1 MRKVYL
7 DYNASAPADP
17 RVVEVVCA
25 ALTHGIGNAS
35 SSHAYGRN
43 QAAAVEVAR
52 EQVASL
58 VGASPSG
65 VVFTSGA
72 TESNNLALHGITENA
87 APERQRLLISAVE
100 HASLKKVADRLAS
113 RAQAKLDLIPVRAS
127 GSVNLNALEE
137 MLGDD
142 VLAVSVM
149 AANSETGVLN
159 PLPEIAELTH
169 SVGALFHCDAV
180 QSAGRLRF
188 DISDAGA
195 DLVSLSSHKICGP
208 GGVGAL
214 VGSRQAIRR
223 ISPLIHGGGQERG
236 LRSGS
241 LNAAGIVG
249 FGAASELAEAEREV
263 ESARVANLRD
273 NLVAQLANRLD
284 GVSQN
289 GDTSNRLP
297 NTANLRFAGADAE
310 AVAANLDSVA
320 VSLGSACHSGSP
332 EPSAVLRAMGL
343 DEQAAYES
351 LRFSLGRFTTPDDIE
366 FAVNRTV
373 EAVNFVRAMT

>member
-1 MRKVYL
+1 MYL
-7 DYNASAPADP
+7 DYNASSPVDP

-25 ALTHGIGNAS
+25 VLTKGIGNAS
-35 SSHAYGRN
+35 SSHAYGRT
-43 QAAAVEVAR
+43 QAAAVEAAR

-72 TESNNLALHGITENA
+72 TESNNLALHGVAENA
-87 APERQRLLISAVE
+87 APERRRLLISAVE
-100 HASLKKVADRLAS
+100 HASVREVADRLAS
-113 RAQAKLDLIPVRAS
+113 KAHAKLELIPVHPS
-127 GSVNLNALEE
+127 GSVNLDALEE
-137 MLGDD
+137 MLCDD

-149 AANSETGVLN
+149 AANSETGTLN
-159 PLPEIAELTH
+159 PLGEIAEMTH
-169 SVGALFHCDAV
+169 SAGALFHCDAV

-214 VGSRQAIRR
+214 VGSRQTIRNL
-223 ISPLIHGGGQERG
+223 SPLIHGGGQERG

-241 LNAAGIVG
+241 LNVAGIVG

-273 NLVAQLANRLD
+273 NLVGQLAKRLD

-289 GDTSNRLP
+289 GDVSNRLP

-310 AVAANLDSVA
+310 AIAANLDPVA

-351 LRFSLGRFTTPDDIE
+351 LRFSLGRFTTPDDVEI
-366 FAVNRTV
+366 AVKKTV
-373 EAVNFVRAMT
+373 ESVSFVREMA

>member
-1 MRKVYL
+1 MYL

-35 SSHAYGRN
+35 SSHAYGRS

-65 VVFTSGA
+65 VLFTSGA
-72 TESNNLALHGITENA
+72 TESNNLALHGIVENS

-100 HASLKKVADRLAS
+100 HASVRKVADRLAS
-113 RAQAKLDLIPVRAS
+113 RAQAKLDLIPVRPS
-127 GSVNLNALEE
+127 GSVNLDALEE

-159 PLPEIAELTH
+159 PLPEIAEMAH

-223 ISPLIHGGGQERG
+223 LRG
-236 LRSGS
+236 
-241 LNAAGIVG
+241 
-249 FGAASELAEAEREV
+249 
-263 ESARVANLRD
+263 
-273 NLVAQLANRLD
+273 
-284 GVSQN
+284 
-289 GDTSNRLP
+289 
-297 NTANLRFAGADAE
+297 
-310 AVAANLDSVA
+310 
-320 VSLGSACHSGSP
+320 
-332 EPSAVLRAMGL
+332 
-343 DEQAAYES
+343 
-351 LRFSLGRFTTPDDIE
+351 
-366 FAVNRTV
+366 
-373 EAVNFVRAMT
+373 

>member
-1 MRKVYL
+1 MYL

-25 ALTHGIGNAS
+25 ALSEGIGNAS
-35 SSHAYGRN
+35 SSHAYGRS

-58 VGASPSG
+58 IGASPSG

-100 HASLKKVADRLAS
+100 HASVRKVADRLAA
-113 RAQAKLDLIPVRAS
+113 RAQAKLDLIPVRPS

-159 PLPEIAELTH
+159 PLQEIAEMAH

-180 QSAGRLRF
+180 QSVGRLRF

-223 ISPLIHGGGQERG
+223 LSPLIHGGGQERG

-249 FGAASELAEAEREV
+249 FGAASKLAEAEREV

-273 NLVAQLANRLD
+273 NLVSRLAKRLD

-289 GDTSNRLP
+289 GDISNRLP

-310 AVAANLDSVA
+310 AVAVNLDSVA
-320 VSLGSACHSGSP
+320 VSLGSACNSGSP

-351 LRFSLGRFTTPDDIE
+351 LRFSLGRFTTPDDVE

-373 EAVNFVRAMT
+373 EAVNFVREMT

>member
-43 QAAAVEVAR
+43 QAAAVEAAR

-58 VGASPSG
+58 VGASPNG
-65 VVFTSGA
+65 VTFTSGA

-188 DISDAGA
+188 DISEAGA

-223 ISPLIHGGGQERG
+223 LSPLIHGGGQERG

-289 GDTSNRLP
+289 GDASNRLP